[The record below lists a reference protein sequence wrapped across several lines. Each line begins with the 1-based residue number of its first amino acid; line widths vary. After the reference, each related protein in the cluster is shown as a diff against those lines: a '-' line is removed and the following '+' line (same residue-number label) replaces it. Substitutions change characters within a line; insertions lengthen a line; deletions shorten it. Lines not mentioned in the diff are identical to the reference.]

1 MNAVL
6 IIELQPWTQENHY
19 DWVRYGT
26 WSIFFTKNDKFSLNE
41 YMKTKDD
48 VLGKTLLSGTMW
60 EYSDAENQKL
70 TYGFSM
76 PVNPKKTFSTK
87 NFMDSSQYSL
97 RWETHYKASVNEIL
111 ERLHSSFSVNK
122 VMKIEKD

>member
-60 EYSDAENQKL
+60 EYSDAENQNSPTDFLCLLIQRKHFPQRTL
-70 TYGFSM
+70 WIRHNIHYDGKHT
-76 PVNPKKTFSTK
+76 TK
-87 NFMDSSQYSL
+87 Q
-97 RWETHYKASVNEIL
+97 V
-111 ERLHSSFSVNK
+111 
-122 VMKIEKD
+122 